1 MELNSSEFRIS
12 TQRLILRP
20 MTMADETD
28 LFQYQSDPDVVR
40 YIPWPERTKEQVH
53 TALVNALG
61 VNKLES
67 EGDYA
72 LLGIVLPSENKVI
85 GQMALM
91 YSSNQN
97 QAAEFGYVLNPAYG
111 GHGYATE
118 ASRAVVD
125 YLFGTGKFHRV
136 FAKLDPRNGASEK
149 LLVRLGFRK
158 EAHLKEEELFKGE
171 WVDTLIYGILELEW
185 NRSKGKIKS

>member
-1 MELNSSEFRIS
+1 MELSSPDFRIS
-12 TQRLILRP
+12 TLRLILRP
-20 MTMADETD
+20 MVLADETD

-40 YIPWPERTKEQVH
+40 YIPWPERTREQVH

-118 ASRAVVD
+118 ASKAVVD
-125 YLFGTGKFHRV
+125 YLFGTEKFHRV
-136 FAKLDPRNGASEK
+136 FAKLDPRNSSSEE
-149 LLVRLGFRK
+149 LLKRLGFRK

-171 WVDTLIYGILELEW
+171 WVDTLIYGILEPEW
-185 NRSKGKIKS
+185 NRSDWKNNL

>member
-1 MELNSSEFRIS
+1 MELSSPEFRIS
-12 TQRLILRP
+12 TRRLILRP

-40 YIPWPERTKEQVH
+40 YIPWPERTREQVH
-53 TALVNALG
+53 TALVNALA

-72 LLGIVLPSENKVI
+72 LLGIVLPTENKVI

-136 FAKLDPRNGASEK
+136 FAKLDPRNSASEE
-149 LLVRLGFRK
+149 LLRRLGFRK

-171 WVDTLIYGILELEW
+171 WVDTLIYGILEPEW
-185 NRSKGKIKS
+185 AQSKGRINL

>member
-1 MELNSSEFRIS
+1 MELSSPDFRIS
-12 TQRLILRP
+12 TLRLILRP
-20 MTMADETD
+20 MVLADETD
-28 LFQYQSDPDVVR
+28 LYEYQSDPDVVR
-40 YIPWPERTKEQVH
+40 YIPWPERTREQVH

-118 ASRAVVD
+118 ASKAVVD
-125 YLFGTGKFHRV
+125 YLFGTEKFHRV
-136 FAKLDPRNGASEK
+136 FAKLDPRNSSSEE
-149 LLVRLGFRK
+149 LLKRLGFRK

-171 WVDTLIYGILELEW
+171 WVDTLIYGILEPEW
-185 NRSKGKIKS
+185 NRSDWKNNL

>member
-1 MELNSSEFRIS
+1 MELSSPDFRIS
-12 TQRLILRP
+12 TLRLILRP
-20 MTMADETD
+20 MVLADETD

-40 YIPWPERTKEQVH
+40 YIPWPERTREQVH
-53 TALVNALG
+53 TALVSALG

-118 ASRAVVD
+118 ASKAVVD
-125 YLFGTGKFHRV
+125 YLFGTEKFHRV
-136 FAKLDPRNGASEK
+136 FAKLDPRNSSSEE
-149 LLVRLGFRK
+149 LLKRLGFRK

-171 WVDTLIYGILELEW
+171 WVDTLIYGILEPEW
-185 NRSKGKIKS
+185 NRSDWKNNL

>member
-1 MELNSSEFRIS
+1 MELSSPEFRIS
-12 TQRLILRP
+12 TRRLILRP

-40 YIPWPERTKEQVH
+40 YIPWPERTREQVH
-53 TALVNALG
+53 TALVNALA

-72 LLGIVLPSENKVI
+72 LLGIVLPTENKVI

-97 QAAEFGYVLNPAYG
+97 QAAEFG
-111 GHGYATE
+111 
-118 ASRAVVD
+118 
-125 YLFGTGKFHRV
+125 
-136 FAKLDPRNGASEK
+136 
-149 LLVRLGFRK
+149 
-158 EAHLKEEELFKGE
+158 
-171 WVDTLIYGILELEW
+171 
-185 NRSKGKIKS
+185 

>member
-1 MELNSSEFRIS
+1 MELSSPDFRIS
-12 TQRLILRP
+12 TLRLILRP
-20 MTMADETD
+20 MVLADETD

-40 YIPWPERTKEQVH
+40 YIPWPERTREQVH

-118 ASRAVVD
+118 ASKAVVD
-125 YLFGTGKFHRV
+125 YLFGTEKFHRV
-136 FAKLDPRNGASEK
+136 FAKLDPRNSSSEE
-149 LLVRLGFRK
+149 LLKRLGFRK

-171 WVDTLIYGILELEW
+171 WVDTLIYGILEPEW
-185 NRSKGKIKS
+185 NRSEWKNNL

>member
-1 MELNSSEFRIS
+1 MELSSPDFRIS
-12 TQRLILRP
+12 TLRLILRP
-20 MTMADETD
+20 MVLADETD

-40 YIPWPERTKEQVH
+40 YIPWPERTLEQVH

-118 ASRAVVD
+118 ASKAVVD
-125 YLFGTGKFHRV
+125 YLFGTEKFHRV
-136 FAKLDPRNGASEK
+136 FAKLDPRNSSSEE
-149 LLVRLGFRK
+149 LLKRLGFRK

-171 WVDTLIYGILELEW
+171 WVDTLIYGILEPEW
-185 NRSKGKIKS
+185 NRSDWKNNL

>member
-1 MELNSSEFRIS
+1 MELSSPDFRIS
-12 TQRLILRP
+12 TLRLILRP
-20 MTMADETD
+20 MVLADETD

-40 YIPWPERTKEQVH
+40 YIPWPERTREQVH

-118 ASRAVVD
+118 ASKAVVD
-125 YLFGTGKFHRV
+125 YLFGTEKFHRV
-136 FAKLDPRNGASEK
+136 FAKLDPRNSSSEE
-149 LLVRLGFRK
+149 LLKRLGFRK

-171 WVDTLIYGILELEW
+171 WVDTLIYGILEPEW

>member
-1 MELNSSEFRIS
+1 
-12 TQRLILRP
+12 
-20 MTMADETD
+20 MTVADETD
-28 LFQYQSDPDVVR
+28 LFEYQSDPDVVR
-40 YIPWPERTKEQVH
+40 YIPWPQRTKEQVH
-53 TALVNALG
+53 AALVNALA
-61 VNKLES
+61 VNKLEF

-91 YSSNQN
+91 YNSNQN

-118 ASRAVVD
+118 ASKAVVD
-125 YLFGTGKFHRV
+125 FLFRTGKFHRV
-136 FAKLDPRNGASEK
+136 FAKLDPRNEASEE
-149 LLVRLGFRK
+149 LLKRLGFRK

-171 WVDTLIYGILELEW
+171 WVDTLIYGILESEW
-185 NRSKGKIKS
+185 EQPEWKINS